1 MGKRGPKP
9 GSGGRPKKALYDN
22 LTDGNPGKR
31 PLTVLGDNVNHE
43 EQDFTP
49 PAYMKDIPDA
59 VAYFNNV
66 VDWLK
71 TTNCLGF
78 IYPETIAE
86 YAMAKYRWQYCLK
99 KNCEGLLAAH
109 PTTGQP
115 MQSPYVSMEWQY
127 LKIANDLWSTIWNI
141 VKENSTVEF
150 RVNNPNEDAME
161 ALLQRNERKK

>member
-66 VDWLK
+66 VDLLK
-71 TTNCLGF
+71 TTNFLGF
-78 IYPETIAE
+78 IYTGTISE
-86 YAMAKYRWQYCLK
+86 YAMAK
-99 KNCEGLLAAH
+99 
-109 PTTGQP
+109 
-115 MQSPYVSMEWQY
+115 
-127 LKIANDLWSTIWNI
+127 
-141 VKENSTVEF
+141 
-150 RVNNPNEDAME
+150 
-161 ALLQRNERKK
+161 